1 MKKLFLSLMLVASL
15 VLSFTGCQKTASE
28 SDTHTQT
35 FTLGETTYS
44 INNVVTIENI
54 HRNDSP
60 TYNAIAFL
68 DSKLIG
74 NEGGEGQGV
83 VIVFQGDITPGTHE
97 LSFDPEHP
105 TAHFPMYFFA
115 DIEIE
120 TIVNFSIETLLA
132 QENIYVA
139 DAGAFTL
146 EMDENFF
153 TVTTDNIDVTK
164 VKDQAIIETSSVDYE
179 GNVTRY
185 KLAEVEEGNIND
197 TDILTAGITSYN
209 IIIQTY
215 IAAFIAENTDMIG
228 FTSMSSFADGLPVG
242 TFSYSEFPIIY
253 VHAMNIK
260 EPKFATAG
268 SITVAKDGDVY
279 TIDMTGM
286 EFTGIDGIFTLH
298 YVGTM
303 PYFNLPL

>member
-15 VLSFTGCQKTASE
+15 VFGFTGCQKTASE

-35 FTLGETTYS
+35 FTLGEATYN

-54 HRNDSP
+54 HHNGSQI
-60 TYNAIAFL
+60 YNAISFL

-74 NEGGEGQGV
+74 DEGGEGQGV

-97 LSFDPEHP
+97 IVFDPEHP

-132 QENIYVA
+132 QDNIYVA

-146 EMDENFF
+146 EMDENFV
-153 TVTTDNIDVTK
+153 TVTTDNIDVIK

-197 TDILTAGITSYN
+197 TDILTAGITSFN
-209 IIIQTY
+209 LIIQTY
-215 IAAFIAENTDMIG
+215 VAAFIAENTDMIG
-228 FTSMSSFADGLPVG
+228 FTSMSSFADGLPED
-242 TFSYSEFPIIY
+242 TFSYNDYPIIY

-260 EPKFATAG
+260 EPKFATSG
-268 SITVAKDGDVY
+268 SITVAKDGDIY
-279 TIDMTGM
+279 TIDMTDM
-286 EFTGIDGIFTLH
+286 EFNGINGIFTLH